1 MEIYDEAKLDRIED
15 KLTQIRKLSM
25 GILLLLKE
33 IWKDNLKKEVSEVI
47 DIIEKAEDSFVN
59 SSLTDRFERFENC
72 LDVIDKKR
80 YLAYWPKNYDGKKST
95 LQSRNALIGN
105 FTEKWTTDLIQEIV
119 KDKGLFAVQGAI
131 CEEIALTSMSPA
143 DVVISKNKNINQQ
156 PEDIV
161 AIIEVKMSV
170 VWNWELQKGKTLS
183 CIGDYKTHQGNPG
196 LLRSDSML
204 KAIGKSINIR
214 VSSSKASKIPFI
226 IMGNTPITNSYYPK
240 VDHLKV
246 AGIIQGFWSVNP
258 KPLDDNGENLKKTE
272 KHGFCRFDDFEELKK
287 AFNVLLSEERKFFSS
302 IKNKNELG
310 KIIETANREGTYEKK
325 AEVFLKLIKE

>member
-1 MEIYDEAKLDRIED
+1 MVEL
-15 KLTQIRKLSM
+15 
-25 GILLLLKE
+25 
-33 IWKDNLKKEVSEVI
+33 WNKEVERRFFTESVKFATPEQLFYV
-47 DIIEKAEDSFVN
+47 
-59 SSLTDRFERFENC
+59 TDKN
-72 LDVIDKKR
+72 R
-80 YLAYWPKNYDGKKST
+80 YLAYWPKGYDGKKST

-131 CEEIALTSMSPA
+131 CEEIALTNMSPA

-214 VSSSKASKIPFI
+214 VSSFEAATIPI
-226 IMGNTPITNSYYPK
+226 IVMGNTPITNSYYPK
-240 VDHLKV
+240 VDRLKV
-246 AGIIQGFWSVNP
+246 AGIIQGFWSANL
-258 KPLDDNGENLKKTE
+258 KPLDDNGENIKKTE
-272 KHGFCRFDDFEELKK
+272 KQGFYRFDNFEELRN
-287 AFNVLLSEERKFFSS
+287 AFNILLAEERNFFSS
-302 IKNKNELG
+302 MKSKKELG
-310 KIIETANREGTYEKK
+310 EIIEIANREKAYEKK